1 MGGVVSAIGDAVGG
15 VAEAVGSVVEVVV
28 ENPIIATAAL
38 AVTGVP
44 LPGVIAGIPGPVSA
58 AAVSMASTA
67 IQGGDLGDIL
77 KAGAGGALGSYVGGV
92 VGKSVASSFGDTA
105 GKIASS
111 AAGGFTGTLV
121 QTGDIGTAS
130 RAPG

>member
-44 LPGVIAGIPGPVSA
+44 LPGVLTSLPAPVSA
-58 AAVSMASTA
+58 AADTGAGKVESTPGKVTPVTANAAVANIGFSATASTT
-67 IQGGDLGDIL
+67 
-77 KAGAGGALGSYVGGV
+77 SPT
-92 VGKSVASSFGDTA
+92 ASSTPLTTLP
-105 GKIASS
+105 IAL
-111 AAGGFTGTLV
+111 ATPPIIVLRLGL
-121 QTGDIGTAS
+121 DLI
-130 RAPG
+130 